1 MLELYAWISNEGDF
15 LKFLSQYSYILLFS
29 STYTVFK
36 NNKVIKILVTNVKNI
51 YLSFYI
57 KKYPVCHVQRIE
69 YINTPW

>member
-1 MLELYAWISNEGDF
+1 MLQLYAWISNEGDF
-15 LKFLSQYSYILLFS
+15 LKFLSQYSYILLCS
-29 STYTVFK
+29 STYTVLK
-36 NNKVIKILVTNVKNI
+36 KTKVNKILVTNVKNI

>member
-1 MLELYAWISNEGDF
+1 MLQLYAWISNEGDF

>member
-1 MLELYAWISNEGDF
+1 MLQLYAWIFNVGDF

-29 STYTVFK
+29 STYTVLK
-36 NNKVIKILVTNVKNI
+36 NNKVNKILVTNVKNI

>member
-1 MLELYAWISNEGDF
+1 MLQLYAWISNEGDF
-15 LKFLSQYSYILLFS
+15 IKFLSQYSYILLFS

-36 NNKVIKILVTNVKNI
+36 KTKVNKILVTNVKNI

>member
-1 MLELYAWISNEGDF
+1 MLQLYAWISNVGDF

-29 STYTVFK
+29 STYTVLK
-36 NNKVIKILVTNVKNI
+36 KNKVNKILVTNVKNI